1 MELSITA
8 TLRTEKKG
16 IVETWLLLEVI
27 GVMYDICFLKGIWLY
42 FLFWFWKMLS
52 VAYPYKRKYRRTDT
66 MKGGYREGAQTYGR
80 QEAGSPL
87 SPPPENLKLIWVIA
101 LHINFCSMLNVM
113 GFRHSWVKYCSVYM
127 YSWRQ
132 SVAKTNLLIS
142 VEKLVSPKAEHGTIL
157 LFIKCNDVCLLQVGL
172 LLFGINYKFAG
183 G

>member
-1 MELSITA
+1 
-8 TLRTEKKG
+8 
-16 IVETWLLLEVI
+16 
-27 GVMYDICFLKGIWLY
+27 
-42 FLFWFWKMLS
+42 MLS

-66 MKGGYREGAQTYGR
+66 MKGGYRETQTYGR

-101 LHINFCSMLNVM
+101 LKINFCSMLNVM
-113 GFRHSWVKYCSVYM
+113 GFWYSWVKYCSVYM

-172 LLFGINYKFAG
+172 LLFGMNYKFADG
-183 G
+183 

>member
-1 MELSITA
+1 
-8 TLRTEKKG
+8 
-16 IVETWLLLEVI
+16 
-27 GVMYDICFLKGIWLY
+27 
-42 FLFWFWKMLS
+42 
-52 VAYPYKRKYRRTDT
+52 
-66 MKGGYREGAQTYGR
+66 
-80 QEAGSPL
+80 
-87 SPPPENLKLIWVIA
+87 
-101 LHINFCSMLNVM
+101 MLNVM